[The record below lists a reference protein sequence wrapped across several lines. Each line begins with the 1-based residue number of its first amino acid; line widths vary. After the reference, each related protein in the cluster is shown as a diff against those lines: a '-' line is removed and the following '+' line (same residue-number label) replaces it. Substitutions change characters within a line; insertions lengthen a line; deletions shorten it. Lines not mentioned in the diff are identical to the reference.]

1 MNQDDLVKK
10 QLQGMGVAFAVLLI
24 FGESFLLG
32 SMPKDV
38 VATTR
43 KIATLQDEK
52 RSFEQL
58 KATVNSLEIE
68 LEESRISYERLYEK
82 FPSDEY
88 TQNRINQVITD
99 MTASVI
105 VISDKLNPVKKFD
118 YVSADDLVASVPKV
132 GAQDPEL
139 RTDRTVGVAVY
150 ESEIQMRC
158 NYFELLEFLH
168 ATANQSIFLTPLDLE
183 ISPDPDAPYGVNVK
197 TKLMTFGFEG
207 IKPDKF

>member
-1 MNQDDLVKK
+1 MNQDDLIKK
-10 QLQGMGVAFAVLLI
+10 QLQGMGVAFAALLF

-38 VATTR
+38 VSTSR
-43 KIATLQDEK
+43 RIETLKEEK

-58 KATVNSLEIE
+58 KSTVSSLEME

-82 FPSDEY
+82 FPADEY
-88 TQNRINQVITD
+88 TQNRINQIITD

-118 YVSADDLVASVPKV
+118 FISADDVVSSVPKV
-132 GAQDPEL
+132 GTQDPEL
-139 RTDRTVGVAVY
+139 VTDRTVGVAIY

-168 ATANQSIFLTPLDLE
+168 GTANQEIFLTPLDLE
-183 ISPDPDAPYGVNVK
+183 ISPDPDAPYGVSVK

-207 IKPDKF
+207 MKPDKF